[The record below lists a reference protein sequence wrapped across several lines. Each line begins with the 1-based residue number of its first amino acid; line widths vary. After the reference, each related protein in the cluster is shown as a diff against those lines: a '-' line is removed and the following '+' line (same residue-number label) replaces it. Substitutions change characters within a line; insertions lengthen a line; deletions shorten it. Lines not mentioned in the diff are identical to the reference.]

1 MPLRTVNDAITVSA
15 ALQQLG
21 AVMIANT
28 ALQVASG
35 QILINDTQPLH
46 EGSGPWPVLLIQ
58 EDQTIS
64 LRQAV
69 RTWKKSCLAICTYFD
84 LYAQQDISFDSLWTN
99 IDLDLRR
106 MAANLE
112 DNPTISA
119 GGVVYIE
126 QIKQLTFSPYGDHE
140 VDSTTYGVPIV
151 QRQLVVELQLP
162 AYVSAL

>member
-1 MPLRTVNDAITVSA
+1 MPLRAVNDAITVSA

-21 AVMIANT
+21 AVMVVNT
-28 ALQVASG
+28 ALQAASG
-35 QILINDTQPLH
+35 QILINDSQPLH
-46 EGSGPWPVLLIQ
+46 ESTGPWPALLVQ

-84 LYAQQDISFDSLWTN
+84 MYSQQDISFDSLWAN

-112 DNPTISA
+112 DNPTISS

-126 QIKQLTFSPYGDHE
+126 RVVRMTFSPYGDHE
-140 VDSTTYGVPIV
+140 VDDTTYGVPVV
-151 QRQLVVELQLP
+151 QRQLVVELELP